1 MTTQT
6 VRVDNLDIEY
16 TDSGTGSTIL
26 FVHGVYVTGAVWN
39 DVVAELG
46 EGCRCIAPTWPLGA
60 HSTPPAA
67 PTWALRRQRGASS
80 TSWKPSI

>member
-1 MTTQT
+1 MATQT

-46 EGCRCIAPTWPLGA
+46 EGFRCRADL
-60 HSTPPAA
+60 AA
-67 PTWALRRQRGASS
+67 GRPQHPHRRRRPGR
-80 TSWKPSI
+80 